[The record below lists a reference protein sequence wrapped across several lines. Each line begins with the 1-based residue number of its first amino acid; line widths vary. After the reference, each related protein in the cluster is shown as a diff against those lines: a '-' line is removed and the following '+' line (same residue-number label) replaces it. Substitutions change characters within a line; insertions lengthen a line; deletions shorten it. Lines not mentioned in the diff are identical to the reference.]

1 MKIALDIGHIG
12 RTGKRAGDLGASH
25 GSLHE
30 ADLVWRIVEGAWKAL
45 RDEHEVFILSHGSYA
60 SRHQWC
66 NQHGVGIFLAGHINS
81 FDKPGPG
88 YGAFF
93 YDPRTRSG
101 DKLAACLA
109 REMMALA
116 HGGIPTKTKSK
127 TKKWPA
133 YEAKGIKAAGDVW
146 KNARFTIAGL
156 RRPIGIC
163 CEPFFISNA
172 ENRKAFAHSNA
183 LLAVGQAYARGINSF
198 LNRNSSSPTTERLS

>member
-1 MKIALDIGHIG
+1 
-12 RTGKRAGDLGASH
+12 
-25 GSLHE
+25 
-30 ADLVWRIVEGAWKAL
+30 
-45 RDEHEVFILSHGSYA
+45 
-60 SRHQWC
+60 
-66 NQHGVGIFLAGHINS
+66 VGIFLAGHINS

-127 TKKWPA
+127 TKKFPA
-133 YEAKGIKAAGDVW
+133 FEAKSIKAQGDVW
-146 KNARFTIAGL
+146 ANARFTIKGL

>member
-12 RTGKRAGDLGASH
+12 RTGKRAGDLGARH
-25 GSLHE
+25 GNLHE

-45 RDEHEVFILSHGSYA
+45 RDEHEVIILSHGSYA
-60 SRHQWC
+60 SRHQFC
-66 NQHGVGIFLAGHINS
+66 NQNGVGIYLAGHVNAFS
-81 FDKPGPG
+81 SSDPG

-101 DKLAACLA
+101 DRLAACLA
-109 REMMALA
+109 HEMMALA
-116 HGGIPTKTKSK
+116 HGGVPTKTKSK
-127 TKKWPA
+127 RKQYA
-133 YEAKGIKAAGDVW
+133 DYEAKAIKAAGDVW

-183 LLAVGQAYARGINSF
+183 LIAVGEAYARGINAF
-198 LNRNSSSPTTERLS
+198 LNRTSPPSTERLT